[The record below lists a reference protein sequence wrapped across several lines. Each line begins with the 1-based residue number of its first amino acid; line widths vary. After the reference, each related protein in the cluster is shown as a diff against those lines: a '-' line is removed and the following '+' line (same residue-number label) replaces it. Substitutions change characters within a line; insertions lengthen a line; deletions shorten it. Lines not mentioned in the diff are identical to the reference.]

1 GRRPHRRLQLVWRGL
16 RQRGRRR
23 VLAQD
28 RARVRRG
35 ARAGVAS
42 GVTRAPA
49 PTTVSVVVALALAGI
64 AGAASAADAPTWR
77 EGRLG
82 DADFVIGL
90 PAKWNGGLVKFAHG
104 YQGEGRGRGDVQ
116 SSPLGG
122 QVTAR
127 GYAWAASGY
136 RAHGY
141 RPDWFL
147 ADTLALRDHVIKELG
162 QPRWTII
169 HGQSMGGHVAIAS
182 LELYPEVYQ
191 GGLIERGGGDG

>member
-1 GRRPHRRLQLVWRGL
+1 RSTSARTPASPGARSRASSARFAPRPGFRRDALAGAYHSERG
-16 RQRGRRR
+16 
-23 VLAQD
+23 
-28 RARVRRG
+28 RG
-35 ARAGVAS
+35 ARARV
-42 GVTRAPA
+42 
-49 PTTVSVVVALALAGI
+49 
-64 AGAASAADAPTWR
+64 D
-77 EGRLG
+77 RLG
-82 DADFVIGL
+82 A
-90 PAKWNGGLVKFAHG
+90 GGRRRTAA
-104 YQGEGRGRGDVQ
+104 GRGRGDVQ

-122 QVTAR
+122 QLTAR